1 MPTPAPRPPRRHL
14 VRKLTMCLPPGLLAA
29 AGLAL
34 ALCPAATRPAAAHDA
49 DLAGGDVAQLAP
61 LDGRA
66 ATELLRVGDGGNTYE
81 TVPHWLQLPG
91 GKDKLGPTHGGVV
104 VDKAG
109 LIYFSVDSG
118 PHGILVYKPDGT
130 FVKGIA
136 DKFVGIHGMCLND
149 EGGEQFIY
157 AAHLK
162 GKQAVKL
169 KLDGTAV
176 WTIGFDAVQPSGKYK
191 DVGQYSPTA
200 VAVGPDGQVYIA
212 DGYGQ
217 SWVHQFD
224 KDQKYV
230 RSFGG
235 PGKDKGQFQTCH
247 GIALDR
253 RGDKPLLLVCD
264 RENRRLQ
271 HFDLDGNFVAV
282 VAENLRRP
290 CAVSFHGDKV
300 AVAEL
305 EARVAILDGKNQVVA
320 ALGDNPDKKDWA
332 NFKVPPE
339 QWKPGVFTAPHGV
352 SYDKDGNLYVMDWNA
367 SGRLTKLRRV
377 DGPAADKKPQQAR
390 AE

>member
-1 MPTPAPRPPRRHL
+1 MPTPAPRRSNGRPRW
-14 VRKLTMCLPPGLLAA
+14 LTLCLAPGLA

-34 ALCPAATRPAAAHDA
+34 SLSPVATRPASAHDG
-49 DLAGGDVAQLAP
+49 DLAGGVAQLAP

-66 ATELLRVGDGGNTYE
+66 VTDLVRVGEGDNTYE
-81 TVPHWLQLPG
+81 SVPNWLKPPEDR
-91 GKDKLGPTHGGVV
+91 KTLGPTHGGVV
-104 VDKAG
+104 VDKEG

-118 PHGILVYKPDGT
+118 PHGLLVYKPDGT

-169 KLDGTAV
+169 KMDGTPV

-191 DVGQYSPTA
+191 DAGQYSPTA

-235 PGKDKGQFQTCH
+235 KGKDKGQFQTCH
-247 GIALDR
+247 GIALDK
-253 RGDKPLLLVCD
+253 RGEKPLLMVCD
-264 RENRRLQ
+264 RENKRLQ

-282 VAENLRRP
+282 ITENLRRP

-305 EARVAILDGKNQVVA
+305 AGEVSILDKQNKVVA
-320 ALGDNPDKKDWA
+320 VLGDNPDEKQRA
-332 NFKVPPE
+332 NFNVPPD

-367 SGRLTKLRRV
+367 SGRMTKLRHA
-377 DGPAADKKPQQAR
+377 DGPAAGDKKPQQVR

>member
-1 MPTPAPRPPRRHL
+1 VAAL
-14 VRKLTMCLPPGLLAA
+14 VLALGAAGVRLAA
-29 AGLAL
+29 G
-34 ALCPAATRPAAAHDA
+34 HDGDLGA
-49 DLAGGDVAQLAP
+49 DPAQLAP

-66 ATELLRVGDGGNTYE
+66 ATELLRVGEGAETYE
-81 TVPHWLQLPG
+81 SVPNWLGAPG
-91 GKDKLGPTHGGVV
+91 DRPTLGPTHGAVV
-104 VDKAG
+104 IDKEG

-118 PHGILVYKPDGT
+118 PSGILVYKPDGT

-169 KLDGTAV
+169 KMDGTAV
-176 WTIGFDAVQPSGKYK
+176 WTIGFDALK
-191 DVGQYSPTA
+191 DSHLYDNPGQYNPTA
-200 VAVGPDGQVYIA
+200 VAVGPDGRVYVA
-212 DGYGQ
+212 DGYGL
-217 SWVHQFD
+217 SWVHIFD

-235 PGKDKGQFQTCH
+235 KGKEKGQFQTCH
-247 GIALDR
+247 GIALDK
-253 RGDKPLLLVCD
+253 RGEKPLLLVCD
-264 RENRRLQ
+264 RENRRLE

-290 CAVSFHGDKV
+290 CAVSFLGDKV
-300 AVAEL
+300 AVAGL
-305 EARVAILDGKNQVVA
+305 EAAVAILDGKNQVVA
-320 ALGDNPDKKDWA
+320 TLGDNPEKKEWA
-332 NFKVPPE
+332 NFNVPPDA
-339 QWKPGVFTAPHGV
+339 WKPGIFTAPHGV

-367 SGRLTKLRRV
+367 SGRMTKLRHV
-377 DGPAADKKPQQAR
+377 DAAKAEKKPQQAK